1 MLEYPPIIWNIK
13 EIQIANKIIEPWLE
27 KLTKDIEEVDED
39 ILITTATERGIA
51 RREKILGIT
60 PQATDS
66 LEDRRYRV
74 LVKWYDTYPYT
85 ENNLRERLDA
95 LVGAGNY
102 TLTITP
108 TKCTCKLALARK
120 LQYNAVGTMLEKV
133 VPLHIVLD
141 IQIMYNTWGKL
152 SATKWSDES
161 TKTWKAIKEE
171 VI

>member
-13 EIQIANKIIEPWLE
+13 EIRAVNNTAQKWYEKFQSDLE
-27 KLTKDIEEVDED
+27 GVGKD

-60 PQATDS
+60 PQDTDA

-74 LVKWYDTYPYT
+74 LTQWYDTYPYT
-85 ENNLRERLDA
+85 ENNLRERLDRLA
-95 LVGAGNY
+95 GEGNY
-102 TLTITP
+102 ELTVTP
-108 TKCTCKLALARK
+108 TRCICKIGLARK
-120 LQYNAVGTMLEKV
+120 LRYNAVRALLEKI

-141 IQIMYNTWGKL
+141 IQLMYNTWGNYAGK
-152 SATKWSDES
+152 KWSDES
-161 TKTWKAIKEE
+161 GKTWKQVKEE